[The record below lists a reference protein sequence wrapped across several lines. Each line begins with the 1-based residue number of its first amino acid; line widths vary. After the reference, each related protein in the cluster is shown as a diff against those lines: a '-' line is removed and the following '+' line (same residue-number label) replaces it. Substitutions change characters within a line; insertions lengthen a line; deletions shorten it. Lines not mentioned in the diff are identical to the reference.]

1 MGQLGVADA
10 TRQKPCLCQVRAIAR
25 VIWIPTGGLDAKG
38 QAQFKCRICGATEW
52 KQGSQPLQEA

>member
-1 MGQLGVADA
+1 MGQQGVADE

-52 KQGSQPLQEA
+52 KQRSQPLQEA